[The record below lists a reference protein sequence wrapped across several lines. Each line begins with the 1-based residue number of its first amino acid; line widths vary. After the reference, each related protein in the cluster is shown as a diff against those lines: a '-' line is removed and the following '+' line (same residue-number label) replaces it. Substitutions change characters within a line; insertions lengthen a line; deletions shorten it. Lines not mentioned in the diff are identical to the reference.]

1 MLFIGGFETA
11 EHSFVNKLIGAS
23 QKKCAIKNTLRKNMP
38 RYDKRVGG
46 IHTFN
51 TQSLTK
57 PLNISMPPFS
67 IQEKT

>member
-1 MLFIGGFETA
+1 
-11 EHSFVNKLIGAS
+11 
-23 QKKCAIKNTLRKNMP
+23 MP

-46 IHTFN
+46 IHMFN